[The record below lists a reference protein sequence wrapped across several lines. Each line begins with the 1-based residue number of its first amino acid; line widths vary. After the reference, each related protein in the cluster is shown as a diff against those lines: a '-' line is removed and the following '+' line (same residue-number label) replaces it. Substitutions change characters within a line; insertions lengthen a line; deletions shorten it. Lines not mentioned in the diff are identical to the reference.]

1 MMQGEHTAVSL
12 WTWCVSSSF
21 LAVPVAKSSW
31 EDQGDR
37 WRNHFEAAMGVV
49 LIIHLLRE
57 KWTS

>member
-37 WRNHFEAAMGVV
+37 WRNHFEAAGCRVD
-49 LIIHLLRE
+49 HP
-57 KWTS
+57 SPA